1 LGDLG
6 AVRTVVRARLADGKI
21 DMADIKA
28 LMSARDTL
36 YDCKGQVEAKKGDGW
51 NELKARREAAIGATP
66 LLLLYAIERES
77 PPRKKNGL
85 RVPLDA
91 CRDLLGYG
99 IVFPGGGENAGSYYS
114 VTLDDI
120 SADDLDEIEST
131 ELEQAEAAG
140 VS

>member
-1 LGDLG
+1 
-6 AVRTVVRARLADGKI
+6 
-21 DMADIKA
+21 
-28 LMSARDTL
+28 MSTR
-36 YDCKGQVEAKKGDGW
+36 
-51 NELKARREAAIGATP
+51 
-66 LLLLYAIERES
+66 
-77 PPRKKNGL
+77 PRKKNGL

-99 IVFPGGGENAGSYYS
+99 IVFPGGGENAGNYYS